1 MQGDHVSDVVV
12 DQSHA
17 LPAHSNGVAAARSIF
32 FGMMT
37 AKSLCT
43 TMCFEYPPVCMEGGS
58 NDTVGA
64 LSSCICHVVHYLP

>member
-1 MQGDHVSDVVV
+1 MVV

-37 AKSLCT
+37 VKSLCT
-43 TMCFEYPPVCMEGGS
+43 TMCFEYPPVMCAWRDKGIEMKES

-64 LSSCICHVVHYLP
+64 LSSYISCVAHYLP